1 MTQNPHRPTQ
11 ARGRDLEDQAPAM
24 WARLLLLACCSFTVA
39 AIVLIALQ
47 G

>member
-1 MTQNPHRPTQ
+1 MTQNSHRPTE
-11 ARGRDLEDQAPAM
+11 AHGRELDDQAPAM
-24 WARLLLLACCSFTVA
+24 WARLLLLVCCSFTVA